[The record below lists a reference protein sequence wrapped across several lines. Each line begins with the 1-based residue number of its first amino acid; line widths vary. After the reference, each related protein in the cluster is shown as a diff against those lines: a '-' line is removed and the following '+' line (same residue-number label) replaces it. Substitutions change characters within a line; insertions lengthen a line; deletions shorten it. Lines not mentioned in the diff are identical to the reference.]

1 MAQVVIADAGPL
13 IALAKVNLLAVLA
26 QLFGAVL
33 ISETVQ
39 QECLAKAGEEN
50 QRIQQAIATGI
61 IQISTPAQTALPLAL
76 SRSLGAGERDA
87 IYLAMQS
94 ENALLI
100 MDDLLARKQAVK
112 LGLAFIGTV
121 RLLDIAEKQ
130 GIIADAEAVIDAIS
144 STGYRISKNILQQL
158 RAAEF

>member
-1 MAQVVIADAGPL
+1 MAQIVIADAGPL

-26 QLFGAVL
+26 ELFGNIL
-33 ISETVQ
+33 IPDTVRR
-39 QECLAKAGEEN
+39 ECLIKLGEES

-61 IQISTPAQTALPLAL
+61 IQISTPAQTDLALAL

-130 GIIADAEAVIDAIS
+130 GIIADAGQVIDAIS
-144 STGYRISKNILQQL
+144 DTGYRISKAILQQL
-158 RAAEF
+158 RAADF